1 MRWWKSKRSKP
12 RCYAK
17 LDNRGYCLALWR
29 LDTRPEGRQWV
40 EVKDL
45 DTRQIGLTADQLT
58 PADGCHRQPLR
69 GAQQQA
75 QRAPACSRVA
85 T

>member
-17 LDNRGYCLALWR
+17 LDTQGRCLALWR

-45 DTRQIGLTADQLT
+45 DSRQIGLAADQL
-58 PADGCHRQPLR
+58 AQLDGHHSQPQR
-69 GAQQQA
+69 GALQQA
-75 QRAPACSRVA
+75 QRAPACSRMA

>member
-1 MRWWKSKRSKP
+1 MRWWKRNNSKT

-17 LDNRGYCLALWR
+17 LDSQGRCLALWR
-29 LDTRPEGRQWV
+29 LDSCPEGQHWV

-45 DTRQIGLTADQLT
+45 DSRQIGLTADQLT
-58 PADGCHRQPLR
+58 PVSGYCRQPR
-69 GAQQQA
+69 GFQLQA
-75 QRAPACSRVA
+75 QRAPACSRMA

>member
-1 MRWWKSKRSKP
+1 MRWWKNKRGKP

-17 LDNRGYCLALWR
+17 LDTQGHCLALWR
-29 LDTRPEGRQWV
+29 LDMRPEGRHWV
-40 EVKDL
+40 EVKDM
-45 DTRQIGLTADQLT
+45 DTRQIGLAADQLT
-58 PADGCHRQPLR
+58 PVNGNNQAYR

-75 QRAPACSRVA
+75 QRAPACSRMA